1 MIDFDFNKFC
11 YGCGNCANVCPTGAI
26 SMVTNEEGFQ
36 MPRIDLEKCIQC
48 GACDRQCVY
57 LNVAEN
63 DADISEEC
71 YALYANENKQD
82 EEMSSS
88 AGVFPALAR
97 AILSEGG
104 YVCGCVWDKGMVAR
118 HIVSNNWVDVQR
130 MLHSKYT
137 QSDMGNCY
145 KEVKALLSAGKKVL
159 FSGTPCQIAAV
170 LKFTGNPENLF
181 TCDLI
186 CKGVPSPGVWKKYVA
201 YLERK
206 EGAKLT
212 DVVFRSKHRYGW
224 TGPVT
229 KYTFDNGK
237 QKETLFFQL
246 NHYIV
251 GFLDGLYMR
260 HSCYHCQYKNE
271 EHKADLVLGDFWG
284 INRKAFMASG
294 NKGISAV
301 IVRTAKGK
309 DLFGKIIGQFQ
320 AEIVDYEQMVR
331 QNNSMTH
338 STPKNENR
346 SKFFA
351 EYESKAIEKNITEK
365 TDLKSLRKMIIRI
378 TYYTGIFKLIKMIKT
393 KRYKK
398 NA

>member
-1 MIDFDFNKFC
+1 
-11 YGCGNCANVCPTGAI
+11 
-26 SMVTNEEGFQ
+26 MVENEEGFLI
-36 MPRIDLEKCIQC
+36 PRVDMKKCIQC

-57 LNVAEN
+57 LSVAEN
-63 DADISEEC
+63 AADIPEEC
-71 YALYANENKQD
+71 YAVYANVNKKD

-97 AILSEGG
+97 YILEQDG
-104 YVCGCVWDKGMVAR
+104 YVCGCVWDKGMVAK
-118 HIVSNNWVDVQR
+118 HIVSNKWSEVKR

-145 KEVKALLSAGKKVL
+145 REVKDLLSKGKIVL

-170 LKFTGNPENLF
+170 LKFTGNPQNLY

-186 CKGVPSPGVWKKYVA
+186 CKGVPSPGVWRKYVA
-201 YLERK
+201 YLEK
-206 EGAKLT
+206 KYDAALT

-229 KYTFDNGK
+229 KYTFDDGK
-237 QKETLFFQL
+237 QKENLFFQL

-260 HSCYHCQYKNE
+260 NSCYHCQYKNE

-284 INRKAFMASG
+284 INRAAFLKSE

-309 DLFGKIIGQFQ
+309 KLYESIKHQF
-320 AEIVDYEQMVR
+320 EIETVDYEQMVK
-331 QNNSMTH
+331 QNDSMTV
-338 STPKNENR
+338 STPYNKNR
-346 SKFFA
+346 QKFF
-351 EYESKAIEKNITEK
+351 SGWDKISIEKNITAH
-365 TDLKSLRKMIIRI
+365 TDLNSIRKWIIRI
-378 TYYTGIFKLIKMIKT
+378 AYHTGIFKLIKIIKN

-398 NA
+398 NS